1 MVTYVLILITSAKVK
16 RIYLVGCLSI
26 TLVVL
31 CY

>member
-1 MVTYVLILITSAKVK
+1 MLTYVLVLMTSAKVK
-16 RIYLVGCLSI
+16 RTYLVGCLSI